1 MATGNRLVC
10 LLVLCA
16 LALAAGCAGKKQEE
30 DPAQSMLNGIS
41 GNWKIDLAALVKEW
55 PEAAEEMQTLG
66 KEEFAARY
74 GQIGF
79 SLDAQKQLI
88 EFHDP
93 EVAVVSKGPQAF
105 TLVPPD
111 SSRAGGAYE
120 SADEVR
126 LKLENREEVLAF
138 RYAGGGR
145 ERVYFSV
152 DDAPAVVFVR
162 QK

>member
-111 SSRAGGAYE
+111 GVYE
-120 SADEVR
+120 STDEVR
-126 LKLENREEVLAF
+126 LKLENRGEVLAF

-145 ERVYFSV
+145 DQVYFSV
-152 DDAPAVVFVR
+152 DDAPAVLFVR